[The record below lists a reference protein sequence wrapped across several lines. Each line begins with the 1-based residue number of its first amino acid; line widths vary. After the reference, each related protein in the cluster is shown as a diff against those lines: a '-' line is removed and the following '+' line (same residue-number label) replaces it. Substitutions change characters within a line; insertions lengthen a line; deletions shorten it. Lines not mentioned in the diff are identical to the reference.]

1 MKAVVAAFNQE
12 KALVGAFS
20 VITNLRMELF
30 EELHVTQHQGWQPP
44 SPHIWPSWTDRFICF
59 FSCGEL
65 LDIFCCCCWTI
76 YCSYSS
82 LVVGS
87 IDLPTSACLHPC
99 AEQWGKC
106 NIVFV
111 ISVCINSASISILK
125 FLCNIVVWILCLY
138 LPSLWNLGREWL
150 GPLELLWRPRW
161 ANCTILRLNT
171 QALP

>member
-1 MKAVVAAFNQE
+1 MEHCYLRWPENNSHLTCSIIVQDQDAGAPQCFGCPQLSSAEDKSVQAPAFLPWTSLGVLQLLLRPYQCNTAPPRHQPCNSAPGVATF
-12 KALVGAFS
+12 
-20 VITNLRMELF
+20 
-30 EELHVTQHQGWQPP
+30 P
-44 SPHIWPSWTDRFICF
+44 SHWPSWTDRFICF

-111 ISVCINSASISILK
+111 ISVCNK
-125 FLCNIVVWILCLY
+125 CKETFM
-138 LPSLWNLGREWL
+138 
-150 GPLELLWRPRW
+150 
-161 ANCTILRLNT
+161 
-171 QALP
+171 

>member
-1 MKAVVAAFNQE
+1 MGILIHPFKDSYTECCKPIHRCLKCESGSSRFQPGEGPSRGLLRDYEPSDGTFWSTTCNSAPGVAATF
-12 KALVGAFS
+12 
-20 VITNLRMELF
+20 
-30 EELHVTQHQGWQPP
+30 P
-44 SPHIWPSWTDRFICF
+44 SHWPSWTDRFICF

-111 ISVCINSASISILK
+111 ISVCINSASIVYLK
-125 FLCNIVVWILCLY
+125 FLCNIIVWILYCLRSRPIY
-138 LPSLWNLGREWL
+138 LNVVS
-150 GPLELLWRPRW
+150 
-161 ANCTILRLNT
+161 
-171 QALP
+171 

>member
-1 MKAVVAAFNQE
+1 MLVLVNVLVVLSCPQQ
-12 KALVGAFS
+12 KTSQCRLLLSSPGPHS
-20 VITNLRMELF
+20 VSSSCCWGRTSVTPPRPATSS
-30 EELHVTQHQGWQPP
+30 HVTQHQGWQPP

-59 FSCGEL
+59 FSCAEL

-125 FLCNIVVWILCLY
+125 LLCNIIVWILYCLRSRPIY
-138 LPSLWNLGREWL
+138 LNVVS
-150 GPLELLWRPRW
+150 
-161 ANCTILRLNT
+161 
-171 QALP
+171 